1 MILNFEKIFKIE
13 TLFILLSFKKPLTI
27 GYAITDI
34 PAYFSIKNINETIL
48 IISLWWRGHTLY

>member
-1 MILNFEKIFKIE
+1 MILKFEIIFKIE
-13 TLFILLSFKKPLTI
+13 TLFILLSLKKPLTI

-34 PAYFSIKNINETIL
+34 PACFSMKNINETIS